1 MMSTVKKVLGD
12 YTIQSVSPLDNINI
26 NTNTVTINGNMVVN
40 GVTTTIDSQNTT
52 VYDNIITL
60 NGNVGPGTTPTL
72 NAGLEVNRGI
82 EANVQLRWDEVAK
95 SWQITVP
102 GDPTTYANIAIALQG
117 GGIQLSANL
126 DMKTFALYSAQF
138 DKIYFD
144 TNVAIKNSTF
154 TPGAVPGYQVIYT
167 SEPIGARDSGLYVTN
182 TVKQNTQ
189 IATKNQALFYSLI
202 FS

>member
-1 MMSTVKKVLGD
+1 MGTVKKVLGD
-12 YTIQSVSPLDNINI
+12 YTIQSVGPLDSINI
-26 NTNTVTINGNMVVN
+26 NTNTVTVNGNMVVT
-40 GVTTTIDSQNTT
+40 GTTTTISSQNTT
-52 VYDNIITL
+52 VYDNIVTL
-60 NGNVGPGTTPTL
+60 NGNLSPSATPTL
-72 NAGLEVNRGI
+72 NAGLEVNRG
-82 EANVQLRWDEVAK
+82 AQPNVQLRWSEVDK
-95 SWQITVP
+95 SWQTTIP
-102 GDPTTYANIAIALQG
+102 GNPTQYANIAIALQG

-144 TNVAIKNSTF
+144 TNVAIKNSTI

-167 SEPIGARDSGLYVTN
+167 TDPLSARDSGLYVTN
-182 TVKQNTQ
+182 TTKQNTQ